1 MKISLQW
8 IQDFVDLGD
17 YMNKPA
23 ELGEILTRAGL
34 EVEEIVDRR
43 KDYDQVVVGLI
54 LEKDKHPNADRL
66 SVCRVTTGE
75 GVVHQIVCGAQ
86 NHKAGDR
93 VVVALPG
100 AVLPGNFSIK
110 KAAVRGVESGG
121 MLCST
126 TELGLAKESDGIM
139 ILPEDAPVGKAFAE
153 YMGLMDVLFEL
164 KVTPNRADCLSHFGL
179 AREIACLTGRE
190 LKAPNPVFNQS
201 GESTKATMAL
211 HVEAT
216 DLCLRYCGRTVKGV
230 KVGPSPDWLR
240 KRLEAVGLN
249 SINNVVDVTNY
260 VMMELGQ
267 PLHAFDARRVE
278 GRKISVDR
286 ANAGEKFVTLDG
298 TELQLKGGELVIRDA
313 ARIVALA
320 GVVGGKNSG
329 VTDETSEI
337 FLESAN
343 FNGSSVRKTARSFGL
358 ETDSSYRFSRGVD
371 ADGARRAQDRAVEL
385 ILKTAGGEALTD
397 PFDSNPTPVVK
408 RPIAIRLDDVTER
421 LGYAAEE
428 AKFVDFMKRLGCKVE
443 GAAAGFSVTPPSFRF
458 DLERDVDL
466 VEEYARLNGY
476 DQIPETLPVLA
487 QAPASHEDK
496 WKLLRRVNQTMR
508 GQGFL
513 QAFNYGFT
521 SSKKEKAF
529 VGGARA
535 LPAAGLM
542 LSEKPIRLK
551 NPLSDD
557 LDVMRSTLSEGL
569 YRNAVTNVKYGSDE
583 GALYEVGVTF
593 HAQETGFKENGRLA
607 MIAWGRPRGLFTK
620 TRAYPVVYDLKA
632 SIEALLET
640 FRISAYTWVTPADK
654 GEVPGFCHRG
664 QYVQLLVEGRKV
676 GFLGTV
682 HPVLLEEEKIRVP
695 VALAEF
701 DLESLLKGQ
710 PRPYRAEALSKFP
723 AVERDFS
730 FVMPKSLKVADVI
743 KEIRKAAGSLLVD
756 VDVFDLYEGDK
767 LEAGKKSVSF
777 RLIYHDKNAT
787 LQDSVILDLQNKV
800 QEAVAKAFGIAVR
813 G

>member
-8 IQDFVDLGD
+8 IQDFVDLGE

-23 ELGEILTRAGL
+23 ELGEMLTRAGL
-34 EVEEIVDRR
+34 EVEEMVDRR

-86 NHKAGDR
+86 NHKSGDR

-100 AVLPGNFSIK
+100 AVLPGNFAIK

-126 TELGLAKESDGIM
+126 TELGLSKESDGIM
-139 ILPEDAPVGKAFAE
+139 ILPEAAPIGKPFAE
-153 YMGLMDVLFEL
+153 YMSLMDVLFEL

-179 AREIACLTGRE
+179 AREIATLTGRE
-190 LKAPNPVFNQS
+190 LKSPNPVFNQT
-201 GESTKATMAL
+201 GESTKATMSL

-216 DLCLRYCGRTVKGV
+216 DLCPRYCGRTIKGV
-230 KVGPSPDWLR
+230 KVGPSPDWLK

-260 VMMELGQ
+260 VMMEMGQ
-267 PLHAFDARRVE
+267 PLHAFDARRLE
-278 GRKISVDR
+278 GRKIVVDR
-286 ANAGEKFVTLDG
+286 AQAGEKFVTLDG
-298 TELQLKGGELVIRDA
+298 TELSLKGGELAIRDA

-329 VTDETSEI
+329 VSDETTEI

-343 FNGSSVRKTARSFGL
+343 FVGSSVRKTARSHGL

-385 ILKTAGGEALTD
+385 ILKVAGGEALTD

-408 RPIAIRLDDVTER
+408 KPVGIAVAYVSER
-421 LGYAAEE
+421 LGYVAEE
-428 AKFVDFMKRLGCKVE
+428 GKFVDFMKRLGCKVE
-443 GAAAGFSVTPPSFRF
+443 GTAASFQVTPPSFRF
-458 DLERDVDL
+458 DLEHDMDL

-476 DQIPETLPVLA
+476 DQIPETLPTTT
-487 QAPASHEDK
+487 QAPASHEEK
-496 WKLLRRVNQTMR
+496 WKLGRRVHLALR
-508 GQGFL
+508 GQGYL

-521 SSKKEKAF
+521 SSKHERAF
-529 VGGARA
+529 VGGSRA
-535 LPAAGLM
+535 LPAAGLAFG
-542 LSEKPIRLK
+542 EKSIRLK

-557 LDVMRSTLSEGL
+557 LDVMRSTVSEGL
-569 YRNAVTNVKYGSDE
+569 VRNAVNNAKYGNEE
-583 GALYEVGVTF
+583 GALYEVGATF
-593 HAQETGFKENGRLA
+593 HLAETGYRENTRLGLV
-607 MIAWGRPRGLFTK
+607 AWGRPRSLFTK
-620 TRAYPVVYDLKA
+620 GRDHAVVYDLKA
-632 SIEALLET
+632 SVETLLET
-640 FRISAYTWVTPADK
+640 FRISAFTWVTPQDK

-664 QYVQLLVEGRKV
+664 QYAQLLVEGRKV
-676 GFLGTV
+676 GFIGTI
-682 HPVLLEEEKIRVP
+682 HPMLLEEEKIRVP
-695 VALAEF
+695 MAVAEF

-723 AVERDFS
+723 AVERDLS
-730 FVMPKSLKVADVI
+730 FAMPKNLKVADVI
-743 KEIRKAAGSLLVD
+743 KEIRKAAGALLVD

-767 LEAGKKSVSF
+767 LEAGQKSVSF
-777 RLIYHDKNAT
+777 RLVYHDKNGT

-800 QEAVAKAFGIAVR
+800 LDAVSKAFGVKVR